1 MKICNTCKANKVCNH
16 DIYGFENCNNYIP
29 EADVKQLQWIST
41 KEKSPSKDGEY
52 LVVVQTY
59 HLTFIK
65 MLKYSKNLSKVDRY
79 DLGDRKC
86 AGWYFYDS
94 EYGFCEYGSKDITHW
109 MPLPDLP
116 DKIKNDT

>member
-1 MKICNTCKANKVCNH
+1 MLEIEST
-16 DIYGFENCNNYIP
+16 P
-29 EADVKQLQWIST
+29 EADVKQLQWISAKERSPT
-41 KEKSPSKDGEY
+41 KGGEY
-52 LVVVQTY
+52 LVIVQAY

-65 MLKYSKNLSKVDRY
+65 MLNYSKNLSKVDRY

-94 EYGFCEYGSKDITHW
+94 EYGFCEYGSKDIVYW

-116 DKIKNDT
+116 DEIKNDD